1 MKDNYAEKARRTL
14 SSDKDVIEH
23 MIIGLVTEAGEL
35 MDAWKKHKFY
45 GRELDIQNIKEE
57 LGDIHWYL
65 GILHDEIGYSEEQA
79 RKDNIEKLSIRY
91 PDKFKDVIKRD
102 QDTELNHISKKLSEQ

>member
-1 MKDNYAEKARRTL
+1 MIFDEDYASKARRTL
-14 SSDKDVIEH
+14 SSNDNVIEH

-45 GRELDIQNIKEE
+45 GRDLDIQNIKEE

-65 GILHDEIGYSEEQA
+65 GILHDEIGYSEKEA
-79 RKDNIEKLSIRY
+79 RDDNITKLQKRY

-102 QDTELNHISKKLSEQ
+102 INNELSHM